1 MTRSK
6 PCGRLPS
13 TRCCWA
19 ACGCAR
25 RTAQCATAGWPKWR
39 PWAAPVCASPPM
51 STTSGCSAAW
61 TCRPACAVAA
71 PWPNL
76 ACCNAPTAIGWCCPW
91 PSACVPTPWR
101 AWCKRKTAARCTP
114 CTWATKPPRPAPLA
128 WWRWM
133 SRSMTNPR
141 WPAPCAT
148 VCRCGWTCA
157 MCHGPMWAIAPWA
170 LRLGPATTTTT
181 TVALTLPANVDQAWR
196 EEVLLLTN
204 NERFKEGL
212 NPLVG
217 CDNLHRAAQT
227 HSDAMHEQGFFEHD
241 NPYTGDG
248 VGERANRAGYEWAS
262 IGENIAMGQES
273 PKAVV
278 RAWMNSPGHRE
289 NILSD
294 FKHLGVGITRGD
306 SDINRKSSRIWWVQN
321 FGFGGPCS

>member
-1 MTRSK
+1 MVNNFEEFDSDDSYDCCDICGDPLCPGCGSNFSYRILKSALLLVGIGIFAFISRAMKIGGNDSVIERS
-6 PCGRLPS
+6 GS
-13 TRCCWA
+13 
-19 ACGCAR
+19 
-25 RTAQCATAGWPKWR
+25 
-39 PWAAPVCASPPM
+39 
-51 STTSGCSAAW
+51 SAAGQ
-61 TCRPACAVAA
+61 A
-71 PWPNL
+71 PIDQNDS
-76 ACCNAPTAIGWCCPW
+76 NTSI
-91 PSACVPTPWR
+91 
-101 AWCKRKTAARCTP
+101 
-114 CTWATKPPRPAPLA
+114 AT
-128 WWRWM
+128 
-133 SRSMTNPR
+133 TTTF
-141 WPAPCAT
+141 AT
-148 VCRCGWTCA
+148 TTT
-157 MCHGPMWAIAPWA
+157 
-170 LRLGPATTTTT
+170 LATTTTT

-241 NPYTGDG
+241 NPYTGYG